1 MPAPAPSAGRRGDLV
16 AAIATIA
23 ACDIALGL
31 TFSLLPLILEARG
44 VPAWLIGANA
54 AMGPLGI
61 FCVGPFLPRVVRRFG
76 VRLVVFATIAVI
88 CAALACFKLFPSL
101 PAWFV
106 IRFVFGIAGGTLFT
120 VSEAWILSIAN
131 TGSRGRIMGLYTSIL
146 SITFAVGPL
155 IIPSTGI
162 DGWMPWLIG
171 IVCVLAS
178 IVPFVFV
185 TASDAA
191 FRGAEGEGFF
201 AFTKRAPLLLCAVL
215 AVTFVDAVIL
225 SFFQIWGLRHG
236 VSLGEI
242 SAILGLGII
251 GNALVQYPV
260 GILADRWSRTGV
272 IVLGSIATVI
282 LALGLVWTVDSWALW
297 PVALV
302 LGSTAFVAYTIA
314 LTVLGDEFKGP
325 ELIAGSAAMS
335 VMWGFGGI
343 VGPPLT
349 GIAVDSFGIDAIPIA
364 IAAPFAILLVLLA
377 VARGRLVRQPAT

>member
-1 MPAPAPSAGRRGDLV
+1 VPAPVPSAGRRGDLV

-31 TFSLLPLILEARG
+31 TFSLLPLILDARG

-61 FCVGPFLPRVVRRFG
+61 TCAGPFLPRIVRRFG
-76 VRLVVFATIAVI
+76 ARLLVFASIAVI
-88 CAALACFKLFPSL
+88 CVGLACFKLFPSL

-106 IRFVFGIAGGTLFT
+106 IRFIFGTAAGTLFT

-131 TGSRGRIMGLYTSIL
+131 AGSRGRIMGLYTSIL

-155 IIPSTGI
+155 IIPTTGI

-171 IVCVLAS
+171 IACVLVS
-178 IVPFVFV
+178 IVPFAFV

-191 FRGAEGEGFF
+191 FRTEEGGGFF

-215 AVTFVDAVIL
+215 AVTLVDGIIL

-236 VSLGEI
+236 VGLKEI
-242 SAILGLGII
+242 STILGFAII
-251 GNALVQYPV
+251 GNVLVQYPV
-260 GILADRWSRTGV
+260 GLLADRWSRTAV
-272 IVLGSIATVI
+272 VVLGSIATVI
-282 LALGLVWTVDSWALW
+282 LAIGLVWTVDSWALW
-297 PVALV
+297 PVALL

-325 ELIAGSAAMS
+325 DLIAGSAAIS

-343 VGPPLT
+343 AGPPLA
-349 GIAVDSFGIDAIPIA
+349 GIAVDTFGADAVPIA
-364 IAAPFAILLVLLA
+364 IATPFAVLLVLIT
-377 VARGRLVRQPAT
+377 VARGRLVRLPR